1 MKKFFQAMSHPVSSN
16 LSFSDSVNSSGT
28 SFSDS
33 VNSSGSESDSYQVS
47 ESSVVDSDDS
57 DS

>member
-16 LSFSDSVNSSGT
+16 LSYSDFVDSSGMSASNST
-28 SFSDS
+28 SS
-33 VNSSGSESDSYQVS
+33 SESDSYQLS
-47 ESSVVDSDDS
+47 ESSVDDSDDS

>member
-1 MKKFFQAMSHPVSSN
+1 MKKFFKAMSHPFSSN
-16 LSFSDSVNSSGT
+16 VSFSDSVNSSET

-47 ESSVVDSDDS
+47 ESSVVNSDDS
-57 DS
+57 NS